1 MHSIAALGVALVAAV
16 ATVAS
21 AQTVSGKPEGY
32 GSKATGGVNGKT
44 VTPTT
49 TDELK
54 TYLESSD
61 PLTVVLS
68 QTFDFRGTEGRT
80 EETGCAPFGT
90 GPSCQLAI
98 NMNNWC
104 SSDAP
109 SATVNYDNAAIT
121 PIEVKSDKTIIGVGQ
136 SGVILGKG
144 LRLSGGA
151 NNVIIQNIAISE
163 LNPHLTWGGDG

>member
-1 MHSIAALGVALVAAV
+1 MPSIATLGVALVAAV
-16 ATVAS
+16 AAVAS

-32 GSKATGGVNGKT
+32 GSKATGGINGKT
-44 VTPTT
+44 VTPTS

-54 TYLESSD
+54 AYLESSD

-90 GPSCQLAI
+90 GSSCQLAI
-98 NMNNWC
+98 NMNGWC
-104 SSDAP
+104 GSNP
-109 SATVNYDNAAIT
+109 SATVSYDNAAIK

-151 NNVIIQNIAISE
+151 DNVIIQNIEISE

>member
-1 MHSIAALGVALVAAV
+1 MPSIAALGVAFVTAV

-32 GSKATGGVNGKT
+32 GSKATGGVNGET
-44 VTPTT
+44 VTPTSP
-49 TDELK
+49 DELK

-98 NMNNWC
+98 NMNGWC

-109 SATVNYDNAAIT
+109 SATVSYDNAAIK

-144 LRLSGGA
+144 LRLSNGA
-151 NNVIIQNIAISE
+151 DNVIIQNIAISE

>member
-1 MHSIAALGVALVAAV
+1 MPSVAALGLALVATI

-32 GSKATGGVNGKT
+32 GSKATGGINGKT

-49 TDELK
+49 PAELK
-54 TYLESSD
+54 AYLESPD

-90 GPSCQLAI
+90 APSCQLAI
-98 NMNNWC
+98 DMNGWC
-104 SSDAP
+104 GTHP
-109 SATVNYDNAAIT
+109 KATVSYDNATIK
-121 PIEVKSDKTIIGVGQ
+121 PIEV
-136 SGVILGKG
+136 
-144 LRLSGGA
+144 
-151 NNVIIQNIAISE
+151 
-163 LNPHLTWGGDG
+163 